1 MAVQPGVK
9 TCHLG
14 PADPQLWTG
23 KGVYPSP
30 DVALPPCGMMTQRMT
45 FGVHAALFSGLKPD
59 VRRSRGVLFAGWG
72 GRRKKNVSAPLL
84 CSAAY
89 YSLAVLIWQ
98 RSGVIFCPL
107 CRDPSECGSD
117 FHCGR

>member
-23 KGVYPSP
+23 KGVDPSP

-59 VRRSRGVLFAGWG
+59 VRRSRGVLFAVGGG
-72 GRRKKNVSAPLL
+72 GRRHFFFPAPLL
-84 CSAAY
+84 CSLRIIA
-89 YSLAVLIWQ
+89 SP
-98 RSGVIFCPL
+98 C
-107 CRDPSECGSD
+107 
-117 FHCGR
+117 